1 MIKLH
6 ATLAAAL
13 AVLAL
18 SAASHAQAQVQAAPS
33 AAETQAAL
41 DEIPAIL
48 AGLSAKLQPL
58 ADSIGVD
65 VSDLMRQLEP
75 MMRAAFPT
83 PPEGE
88 ASWAYSF
95 QFENRNSVTDGVDAP
110 EGRLTVLADAQACA
124 AIYPLGGPVVHFRRI
139 NRDGL
144 VGHQC
149 VMRTYEG
156 SMGVLI
162 SETYAEGPDR
172 HMTASY
178 SAAGTVEDD
187 VDAARA
193 LFEPV
198 LDSNIGLAVELAD
211 LAVEAAVKA
220 VPGGAD

>member
-1 MIKLH
+1 MIKIRT
-6 ATLAAAL
+6 TLAAAC

-18 SAASHAQAQVQAAPS
+18 SAASHAQAQEQAASP
-33 AAETQAAL
+33 AVEAEAAL

-83 PPEGE
+83 PPADE

-95 QFENRNSVTDGVDAP
+95 RFENKNSVTDGVDAP

-149 VMRTYEG
+149 VMRTYDG
-156 SMGVLI
+156 TMGIVI